1 VSFAAGGTL
10 IAIGLIRSAANST
23 EVGMAKARSAMA
35 NFSGQVMTVGLSY
48 AAQSQV
54 PAWDPVDYRDFHY
67 NDSRSTKQYFISG
80 LAFMGLGI
88 ILTMIDQN
96 SGSIKRQNSKRLY
109 KYLRASSTGDS
120 ISVTC
125 KF

>member
-67 NDSRSTKQYFISG
+67 NDSRSTKQYFI
-80 LAFMGLGI
+80 
-88 ILTMIDQN
+88 
-96 SGSIKRQNSKRLY
+96 KRQNSKRLY